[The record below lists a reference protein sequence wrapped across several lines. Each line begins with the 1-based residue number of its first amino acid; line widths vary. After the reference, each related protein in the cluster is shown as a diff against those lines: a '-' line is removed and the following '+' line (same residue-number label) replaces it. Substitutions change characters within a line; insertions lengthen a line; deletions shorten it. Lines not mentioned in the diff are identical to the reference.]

1 MLERPEY
8 VDFWT
13 LKWSDRTGCNQ
24 WFVGPKRAYSCQRW
38 IRDQVAAN
46 VPFNQFVCAIVTAKG
61 SNYTGPPA
69 CFYRRLRNPE
79 GAVEN
84 VDQLFPGVRLWCARC
99 HNHLAERWTRDD
111 YYGMAALFS
120 QVRFKNGP
128 QFYAQYNK
136 EETVFPAPNA
146 QVVQPRNGVT
156 MPPKPLVTA
165 PRRGCPGA
173 DRREA
178 LADWL
183 VAADNPFFAKAVVN
197 RIWCHLLGRGIV
209 DQVDDLRDSN
219 PPASAEL
226 LQALADD
233 FTANGFDVKC
243 TIQLVLNSR
252 VYGLSSRLN
261 DFSADGVRYF
271 PHANVRLLS
280 AEQLLDAISRV
291 TGAADP
297 LFHLPPG
304 TRAAQIPDGEFVQPF
319 LRTFGQSP
327 RSVACECERGTYS
340 TPEQALQIVGGR
352 TVHAKV
358 VAPENR
364 IGALLKAGVYN
375 PALIDELCLEALGR
389 HSDQAE
395 LAWPTRRS
403 TPPGVDRCRV
413 AEDLLWSLLNHPEL
427 LFQH

>member
-1 MLERPEY
+1 MRTSPSDPSDDSTFYPPVFSRNDRRAANGWRDPRVSRRRAPEKRARLIDALLERPEY

-173 DRREA
+173 DRR
-178 LADWL
+178 
-183 VAADNPFFAKAVVN
+183 DN
-197 RIWCHLLGRGIV
+197 RHTG
-209 DQVDDLRDSN
+209 
-219 PPASAEL
+219 
-226 LQALADD
+226 LQ
-233 FTANGFDVKC
+233 
-243 TIQLVLNSR
+243 
-252 VYGLSSRLN
+252 
-261 DFSADGVRYF
+261 
-271 PHANVRLLS
+271 
-280 AEQLLDAISRV
+280 
-291 TGAADP
+291 
-297 LFHLPPG
+297 
-304 TRAAQIPDGEFVQPF
+304 
-319 LRTFGQSP
+319 
-327 RSVACECERGTYS
+327 
-340 TPEQALQIVGGR
+340 
-352 TVHAKV
+352 
-358 VAPENR
+358 
-364 IGALLKAGVYN
+364 
-375 PALIDELCLEALGR
+375 
-389 HSDQAE
+389 
-395 LAWPTRRS
+395 
-403 TPPGVDRCRV
+403 
-413 AEDLLWSLLNHPEL
+413 
-427 LFQH
+427 